1 MLKKRVNFYWKFVI
15 FLVFCWILYSDW
27 FYNSLMNKSLLLV
40 PCYNKWGN
48 GGWESL
54 RVLPKTAQLTRARAL
69 LSPPQGALSCLYW
82 GAECLCHLLDFVPNA
97 GDACSIP
104 WVGKIPW
111 RRAWQITPV
120 FLPGESPWKEEP
132 GRLQPMDSQRVWHD
146 WETNTFTFKNLNPG
160 VRLSNLK
167 LKNWLPFYTRRE
179 LLKFFIS
186 VFLFLK

>member
-1 MLKKRVNFYWKFVI
+1 MVKNLPAVQEWK
-15 FLVFCWILYSDW
+15 W
-27 FYNSLMNKSLLLV
+27 KSLSHVRLFERV
-40 PCYNKWGN
+40 HGIFQA
-48 GGWESL
+48 
-54 RVLPKTAQLTRARAL
+54 RVLAWVAFPFSRGSSQPRDQIQVSSIAGRFFTSWATREAL
-69 LSPPQGALSCLYW
+69 G
-82 GAECLCHLLDFVPNA
+82 A

-132 GRLQPMDSQRVWHD
+132 VRIQSMDSQRVWHD

-160 VRLSNLK
+160 VLLSNLK

-179 LLKFFIS
+179 LLTFFIS